1 MIESVAEMRLRKYA
15 AAQRRMGDMK
25 KQKTALVV
33 GMARSGIGSAKLLAK
48 NGYKVIINDLK
59 RDIPGLYEALGGI
72 EYTNALGAPP
82 EALLYEADLMVISPV
97 IPMYRPFVKQ
107 AVAMGIEV
115 IGEIELGYRYC
126 SRDSKFVCIGG
137 TNGKTTTTMLTGEMF
152 KAANANTFVLGNIG
166 VPITEHAME
175 VKPGDV
181 IVAETAALQL
191 ESIRDFRANAAG
203 LLNITEDHL
212 NHFESMEAYIAA
224 KKRMFENQTAEDYAV
239 LNFDDPI
246 VAGMAGATK
255 GKVIYFSLKNEL
267 EEGMFIRQSQIIWRD
282 GGLDTIIINA
292 LDRVFQANIMWKTR
306 CVPPRLP

>member
-1 MIESVAEMRLRKYA
+1 
-15 AAQRRMGDMK
+15 
-25 KQKTALVV
+25 
-33 GMARSGIGSAKLLAK
+33 
-48 NGYKVIINDLK
+48 
-59 RDIPGLYEALGGI
+59 
-72 EYTNALGAPP
+72 
-82 EALLYEADLMVISPV
+82 
-97 IPMYRPFVKQ
+97 
-107 AVAMGIEV
+107 MGIEV

-175 VKPGDV
+175 VKPRRYCGGNGR
-181 IVAETAALQL
+181 AAA
-191 ESIRDFRANAAG
+191 RKHKGFRPMAAG

-267 EEGMFIRQSQIIWRD
+267 EEWACLFARAR
-282 GGLDTIIINA
+282 
-292 LDRVFQANIMWKTR
+292 
-306 CVPPRLP
+306 